1 MGRFGDDKIEE
12 VRSRAD
18 IVEIVGAHVRL
29 RRAGRNFVG
38 LCPFHNEK
46 TPSFSVNAERGFFH
60 CFGCG
65 AGGSVFNFIMR
76 VEGLTFPE
84 AVRSLARKYGVT
96 LPEHDVSGP
105 AAGEREAMLKANEV
119 AAEFFAHVLWNTT
132 DGALAR
138 DYLKSRGISVETARA
153 FMIGFAPSRPA
164 SLAKALE
171 KRGLR
176 EAGVKVGLVK
186 KDGAVAT
193 GGEVYDMFRGRV
205 MFPIRDAQGKAIAF
219 GGRVLDARLPKYIN
233 SPESP
238 LYSKARTLYGLFE
251 ARQAISSNV
260 AAGKDRAILVEGY
273 FDVIA
278 LWQAGFKEAVAG
290 CGTALTVEQLRV
302 LSRYTKNVIAC
313 FDGDAAGRKA
323 SMRALQI
330 FLQAGLLGRGIFIPS
345 GFDPDTFV
353 RERGAAA
360 FAELTDKSELLVELY
375 VKEELAE
382 LGGPTAKIEARMN
395 AAERVAEK
403 LRMIH
408 TAFEFH
414 EMVRRAALLLQVPED
429 VLRAEGKKQIS
440 SQRGGREIT
449 EHLSPPI
456 PIGDVIAKAE
466 LTLLARAL
474 MHPDL
479 RGEIFAAQPFD
490 RYRETS
496 LSNLLQAV
504 CEEPDD
510 SPGLAEWVSEQLT
523 EEQRSYLSGILV
535 DSDVNSQEKTELFE
549 ESFFNQPDW
558 KALNRPGYFKRAE
571 SNSSGSSEE
580 FKSPRRI
587 VHDCLAVLFNSG
599 TTEQLEVLKKGAKD
613 TAISEEATEKSQK
626 FILLRRAQ
634 TKTANDRDMN

>member
-65 AGGSVFNFIMR
+65 VGGSAFNFIMR

-84 AVRSLARKYGVT
+84 AVHSLAKKYGVT
-96 LPEHDVSGP
+96 IPEHDVAGP
-105 AAGEREAMLKANEV
+105 AAGEREAMLKASEV

-153 FMIGFAPSRPA
+153 FMIGYAPSRPA

-176 EAGVKVGLVK
+176 DAGVKVGLVK
-186 KDGAVAT
+186 KDADAA
-193 GGEVYDMFRGRV
+193 YDMFRARV
-205 MFPIRDAQGKAIAF
+205 MFPIRDAQGRPIAF
-219 GGRVLDARLPKYIN
+219 GGRVLDERLPKYIN

-251 ARQAISSNV
+251 ARQAISSS
-260 AAGKDRAILVEGY
+260 ASSGKDRAILVEGY

-323 SMRALQI
+323 SMRALEI

-360 FAELTDKSELLVELY
+360 FAELTDKAQLLVDYFLSEQAGAARGSI
-375 VKEELAE
+375 AE
-382 LGGPTAKIEARMN
+382 RAR
-395 AAERVAEK
+395 AAQRVAEMLK
-403 LRMIH
+403 LVGDPFQFDLLARKAADLLSIGEEVLRKE
-408 TAFEFH
+408 A
-414 EMVRRAALLLQVPED
+414 RGAGRAATPTRFARDMRANASPPPAAAGGDAGSKAEIGLVAIALLHPE
-429 VLRAEGKKQIS
+429 LRAEI
-440 SQRGGREIT
+440 
-449 EHLSPPI
+449 
-456 PIGDVIAKAE
+456 
-466 LTLLARAL
+466 
-474 MHPDL
+474 
-479 RGEIFAAQPFD
+479 
-490 RYRETS
+490 
-496 LSNLLQAV
+496 
-504 CEEPDD
+504 
-510 SPGLAEWVSEQLT
+510 
-523 EEQRSYLSGILV
+523 
-535 DSDVNSQEKTELFE
+535 
-549 ESFFNQPDW
+549 
-558 KALNRPGYFKRAE
+558 AE
-571 SNSSGSSEE
+571 S
-580 FKSPRRI
+580 
-587 VHDCLAVLFNSG
+587 
-599 TTEQLEVLKKGAKD
+599 GA
-613 TAISEEATEKSQK
+613 S
-626 FILLRRAQ
+626 
-634 TKTANDRDMN
+634 AN

>member
-96 LPEHDVSGP
+96 LPQHDQSGP
-105 AAGEREAMLKANEV
+105 AAGEREAMLKASEV
-119 AAEFFAHVLWNTT
+119 AAEFFAHVLWNTA

-171 KRGLR
+171 RRGLR
-176 EAGVKVGLVK
+176 DAGVKVGLVK
-186 KDGAVAT
+186 KDGDSA
-193 GGEVYDMFRGRV
+193 YDMFRARV
-205 MFPIRDAQGKAIAF
+205 MFPIRDAQGRAIAF

-251 ARQAISSNV
+251 ARQAISSSV
-260 AAGKDRAILVEGY
+260 SSGKDRAIIVEGY

-290 CGTALTVEQLRV
+290 CGTALTVEQLRA
-302 LSRYTKNVIAC
+302 LSRYTKQVIAC
-313 FDGDAAGRKA
+313 FDGDPAGRKA
-323 SMRALQI
+323 SMRALEI

-353 RERGAAA
+353 RQRGAAA
-360 FAELTDKSELLVELY
+360 FAELIEKSELLVDYFLSEQ
-375 VKEELAE
+375 A
-382 LGGPTAKIEARMN
+382 GEARGSIAERAR
-395 AAERVAEK
+395 AANRVAEMLK
-403 LRMIH
+403 LVDDPFQFDLLARKAADLLSIGEEVLRKEARGPQSGS
-408 TAFEFH
+408 TRNQSSRFA
-414 EMVRRAALLLQVPED
+414 RDRAATAKPPAASSGDAGSKAEIGLVAIALLHPE
-429 VLRAEGKKQIS
+429 LRAEIAS
-440 SQRGGREIT
+440 SGASANFEEIRLGGVLADLCRTDEAYT
-449 EHLSPPI
+449 ALEQWTAQQLSPEEQSRISEFAVGPLTDD
-456 PIGDVIAKAE
+456 IGDDTEKNPNELGKCRALVVDYVGALERRRHAHELGRLRQSAAEVSARESEPGEAAAAAQAVIA
-466 LTLLARAL
+466 
-474 MHPDL
+474 H
-479 RGEIFAAQPFD
+479 
-490 RYRETS
+490 
-496 LSNLLQAV
+496 
-504 CEEPDD
+504 
-510 SPGLAEWVSEQLT
+510 
-523 EEQRSYLSGILV
+523 
-535 DSDVNSQEKTELFE
+535 
-549 ESFFNQPDW
+549 
-558 KALNRPGYFKRAE
+558 
-571 SNSSGSSEE
+571 
-580 FKSPRRI
+580 RRQQ
-587 VHDCLAVLFNSG
+587 G
-599 TTEQLEVLKKGAKD
+599 
-613 TAISEEATEKSQK
+613 
-626 FILLRRAQ
+626 
-634 TKTANDRDMN
+634 

>member
-65 AGGSVFNFIMR
+65 VGGSAFNFIMR

-84 AVRSLARKYGVT
+84 AVRSLAKKYGVT
-96 LPEHDVSGP
+96 IPEHDVSGP
-105 AAGEREAMLKANEV
+105 AAGEREAMLRASEV

-153 FMIGFAPSRPA
+153 FMLGFAPSRPA
-164 SLAKALE
+164 SLTKALE

-176 EAGVKVGLVK
+176 DAGVKVGLVK
-186 KDGAVAT
+186 KDVDGAH
-193 GGEVYDMFRGRV
+193 DMFRARV
-205 MFPIRDAQGKAIAF
+205 MFPIRDAQGRAIAF

-251 ARQAISSNV
+251 ARQAISSS
-260 AAGKDRAILVEGY
+260 ASSGKDRAILVEGY

-323 SMRALQI
+323 SMRALEI

-360 FAELTDKSELLVELY
+360 FAELTERSELLVDYFLSEQAGAARGSI
-375 VKEELAE
+375 AE
-382 LGGPTAKIEARMN
+382 RAR
-395 AAERVAEK
+395 AAQRVAEMLK
-403 LRMIH
+403 L
-408 TAFEFH
+408 
-414 EMVRRAALLLQVPED
+414 V
-429 VLRAEGKKQIS
+429 
-440 SQRGGREIT
+440 
-449 EHLSPPI
+449 
-456 PIGDVIAKAE
+456 GDPFQFD
-466 LTLLARAL
+466 LLARKAADLLSIGEEVLRKEARGGPGRSGATPSHFARDSARTASLPAAASGGGDAGDKAEIGLIAL
-474 MHPDL
+474 ALLHPELRNEIAQSGATANFEEIRLGGVLADL
-479 RGEIFAAQPFD
+479 CRTDEPYTALEQWIADRLTADEQGLVSEFAVGPQTDDVEDETQKYSSDLEKCRALVND
-490 RYRETS
+490 YVIALERRRRTRELGRLRES
-496 LSNLLQAV
+496 AADPAGAQAV
-504 CEEPDD
+504 I
-510 SPGLAEWVSEQLT
+510 A
-523 EEQRSYLSGILV
+523 
-535 DSDVNSQEKTELFE
+535 
-549 ESFFNQPDW
+549 
-558 KALNRPGYFKRAE
+558 
-571 SNSSGSSEE
+571 
-580 FKSPRRI
+580 
-587 VHDCLAVLFNSG
+587 
-599 TTEQLEVLKKGAKD
+599 
-613 TAISEEATEKSQK
+613 
-626 FILLRRAQ
+626 LRRERRGA
-634 TKTANDRDMN
+634 

>member
-12 VRSRAD
+12 VRTRAD
-18 IVEIVGAHVRL
+18 IVEIVGAQVRL

-65 AGGSVFNFIMR
+65 AGGSVYNFIMR

-84 AVRSLARKYGVT
+84 AVRSLAKKYAVT
-96 LPEHDVSGP
+96 LPEHEVSGP

-176 EAGVKVGLVK
+176 DAGVKVGLIR
-186 KDGAVAT
+186 KDTDTA
-193 GGEVYDMFRGRV
+193 YDMFRARV
-205 MFPIRDAQGKAIAF
+205 MFPIRDAQGRPIAF

-251 ARQAISSNV
+251 ARQAISSS
-260 AAGKDRAILVEGY
+260 ASSGKDRAILVEGY

-290 CGTALTVEQLRV
+290 CGTALTVDQLRV

-323 SMRALQI
+323 SMRALEI
-330 FLQAGLLGRGIFIPS
+330 FLQAGLLGSGIFIPS
-345 GFDPDTFV
+345 GFDPDTFI

-360 FAELTDKSELLVELY
+360 FAELTDKSELLVDYFLREQ
-375 VKEELAE
+375 A
-382 LGGPTAKIEARMN
+382 GEARGSIAERAR
-395 AAERVAEK
+395 AAQRVAEMLK
-403 LRMIH
+403 LVGDPFQFDLLARK
-408 TAFEFH
+408 
-414 EMVRRAALLLQVPED
+414 AAGLLSIGEE
-429 VLRAEGKKQIS
+429 VLRKEA
-440 SQRGGREIT
+440 RGPGR
-449 EHLSPPI
+449 SAPPSRFARERARI
-456 PIGDVIAKAE
+456 ANPPAAAAAGGGDAGAKAE
-466 LTLLARAL
+466 IGLVALALLHPGLRNEIAQSGATANFEEIRLGGVLADLCRTDEPYTALEQWIADRLTADEQSRVSEFAVGPLTDEIEDETQKYSSDLEKCRAL
-474 MHPDL
+474 VNDYVVALERRRRTRELGRL
-479 RGEIFAAQPFD
+479 RESAADPAGA
-490 RYRETS
+490 
-496 LSNLLQAV
+496 QAV
-504 CEEPDD
+504 I
-510 SPGLAEWVSEQLT
+510 A
-523 EEQRSYLSGILV
+523 
-535 DSDVNSQEKTELFE
+535 
-549 ESFFNQPDW
+549 
-558 KALNRPGYFKRAE
+558 
-571 SNSSGSSEE
+571 
-580 FKSPRRI
+580 
-587 VHDCLAVLFNSG
+587 
-599 TTEQLEVLKKGAKD
+599 
-613 TAISEEATEKSQK
+613 
-626 FILLRRAQ
+626 LRRESRGA
-634 TKTANDRDMN
+634 